1 MEKNV
6 IHISAEQLDQINQAL
21 GKVVSM
27 QEAFEK
33 LQTRYDQLEAE
44 FGRIPRRGVMI
55 PGQRWEG
62 ANSDQESDDLRRGF
76 IHWLRCVGSG
86 ETYADTPEFVKRA
99 LTEGSDTAGGHTVP
113 EIFVPELV
121 RLIQERAMMRGLVR
135 KIPMATD
142 TSNLPSLTTG
152 MTVYWPGEVQTIT
165 QSDAVFGKVT
175 LNAKTM
181 AALTSASIELTED
194 AQIELADLLATL
206 FAEAIADEE
215 DRVILKGNADPFNG
229 LMFDSSVTQVTM
241 GTSLDAFSDVN
252 FQDIASLMDAVTSKA
267 QRGARFFMHRNITT
281 ILRKV
286 RDLNHQYI
294 WSPPTGGLPP
304 TIWGYPYT
312 ESDQMPPGSAS
323 APSTNFLA
331 FGNPSYIFLGD
342 RKRMTVEVSDHV
354 GFKQNERFWKVTER
368 IAVKIAIG
376 AAFARLRTAA

>member
-1 MEKNV
+1 MLQ
-6 IHISAEQLDQINQAL
+6 ISQEQLDNISQAL
-21 GKVVSM
+21 GRITSL
-27 QEAFEK
+27 ADAYEK
-33 LQTRYDQLEAE
+33 LEARHKALEAE
-44 FGRIPRRGVMI
+44 FGKMPRGVSL
-55 PGQRWEG
+55 PGSIWAG
-62 ANSDQESDDLRRGF
+62 AGSKQESEELKRGF
-76 IHWLRCVGSG
+76 LHWMRCVGSKG
-86 ETYADTPEFVKRA
+86 RVYEDTPDFVKRQ
-99 LTEGSDTAGGHTVP
+99 LVEGTDADGGYLVP
-113 EIFVPELV
+113 EIFIPELV

-135 KIPMATD
+135 RIPMTTD
-142 TSNLPSLTTG
+142 TSNLPSLASG

-165 QSDAVFGKVT
+165 QSDPVFGKVT

-194 AQIELADLLATL
+194 AQIELADLLVTL

-215 DRVILKGNADPFNG
+215 DRVILVGNANPFSG
-229 LMFDSSVTQVTM
+229 ILYASGVAQVTM
-241 GTSLDAFSDVN
+241 GTGLQDFAEVT
-252 FQDIASLMDAVTSKA
+252 FQDVADLIDSVTSKA

-312 ESDQMPPGSAS
+312 ESDQMPSAS
-323 APSTNFLA
+323 ATGASTNFLA
-331 FGNPSYIFLGD
+331 FGNPNYVYLGD

-368 IAVKIAIG
+368 IAVTVAIG
-376 AAFARLRTAA
+376 AAFGKLRTAA